1 MEAKTMSRTEPKPE
15 SIERSEAVNLL
26 RTELLKH
33 TDSETSLCKFAAE
46 RGVFCKGF
54 ARYGDGE
61 LRRKYNWITKRRPD
75 MSRAE
80 LEEIANRWQLARQ
93 EVDDLPIACDVQRRE
108 HDMCNGWDDFSNE
121 ALSQFYTE
129 LTGKKIVI
137 A

>member
-1 MEAKTMSRTEPKPE
+1 MSRTEAKPA
-15 SIERSEAVNLL
+15 SIERSEAINRL

-75 MSRAE
+75 MTRDE

-93 EVDDLPIACDVQRRE
+93 DVDDLPIACDVQRRE
-108 HDMCNGWDDFSNE
+108 HDMCNGWDDFTTE
-121 ALSQFYTE
+121 ALSQFYSE
-129 LTGKKIVI
+129 LTGEKIVI